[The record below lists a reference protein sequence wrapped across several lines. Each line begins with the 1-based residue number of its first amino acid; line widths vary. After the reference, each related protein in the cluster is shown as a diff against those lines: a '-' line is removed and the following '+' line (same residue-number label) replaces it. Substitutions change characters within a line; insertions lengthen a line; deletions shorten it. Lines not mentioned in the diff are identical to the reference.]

1 MHLKSMFLLSLITC
15 RPVKAVW
22 TRRSEFFVVLSV
34 LFLFSTVTFD
44 AIAQTTTTENSNFSQ
59 HNISRVGTI
68 DISSVLR
75 GSKATEKVRVL
86 LDGKREEFQKE
97 FSVKET
103 QLLSREK
110 ELQSKRQVMSDDSYR
125 DEVQKFQDEVAEIQ
139 RQIQFRRQSLDNAFQ
154 QAQDKIRELTL
165 SIVTEVANERRLD
178 MVLTNDNVLV
188 FRNMFDITEIVLER
202 LDERTKNAR
211 LELDDVAPKSD
222 GG

>member
-1 MHLKSMFLLSLITC
+1 MHLNSMFPLSVIIYRNLM
-15 RPVKAVW
+15 AVW
-22 TRRSEFFVVLSV
+22 THRGDFFVVICV
-34 LFLFSTVTFD
+34 LFLFLIVTTD
-44 AIAQTTTTENSNFSQ
+44 TIAQTKTTETNDFSQ

-75 GSKATEKVRVL
+75 ASKATEKVRVL

-110 ELQSKRQVMSDDSYR
+110 GLQSKRQVMSDDAYR

-178 MVLTNDNVLV
+178 MVLTKDNVLV
-188 FRNMFDITEIVLER
+188 FRNMLDITEIVLER
-202 LDERTKNAR
+202 LNERTKNAR

>member
-1 MHLKSMFLLSLITC
+1 MYLKSMFLMSSMTYRTLIS
-15 RPVKAVW
+15 VW
-22 TRRSEFFVVLSV
+22 TRRNDFFALIFAV
-34 LFLFSTVTFD
+34 FLFSTVITD
-44 AIAQTTTTENSNFSQ
+44 TIAQTTTTETNDYSQ
-59 HNISRVGTI
+59 HNINRVGTI

-75 GSKATEKVRVL
+75 ASEATEKVRVL
-86 LDGKREEFQKE
+86 LDGKREEFQRE
-97 FSVKET
+97 FSFKET

-110 ELQSKRQVMSDDSYR
+110 DLQSKRQVMSDNAYR

-165 SIVTEVANERRLD
+165 TIVTEVANERRLD
-178 MVLTNDNVLV
+178 MVLTKDNVLV
-188 FRNMFDITEIVLER
+188 FRNMLDITKIVLER
-202 LDERTKNAR
+202 LNERTKNAR